1 MSWSTLQGEADAPMN
16 IDTGTNELLCS
27 VRDGVAL
34 ITLNRPEA
42 RNAMSE
48 NLTPALRRQI
58 KERADDPAVGA
69 ILITGAGTAFC
80 SGGDVKSMAGRAPRT
95 QLGFEARLADL
106 RWRQAHLTGALV
118 ATRKP
123 TIAALPGAAAGAG
136 LALALACDIRIAA
149 KSAFVSTG
157 YVRVGLSGDYGIA
170 WLLTRAVGSARAREL
185 MFTGERVDAERCE
198 RIGLVNRVVDDALLH
213 EEAFELARSLAQGPQ
228 VALRNIKD
236 NLDDALHVD
245 YATALHREAERLVQS
260 SHTADHK
267 EAVAAFVEKR
277 KPAFKGA

>member
-1 MSWSTLQGEADAPMN
+1 MN

-34 ITLNRPEA
+34 ITLNRPDA
-42 RNAMSE
+42 RNALSE
-48 NLTPALRRQI
+48 NLTPALRTQI
-58 KERADDPAVGA
+58 KERGEDPEVGA

-80 SGGDVKSMAGRAPRT
+80 SGGDVKSMGGRSART

-106 RWRQAHLTGALV
+106 RWRQANLTGALV
-118 ATRKP
+118 ALRKP

-136 LALALACDIRIAA
+136 LSLALACDIRIAA

-198 RIGLVNRVVDDALLH
+198 RIGLVNRVVEDALLH
-213 EEAFELARSLAQGPQ
+213 EEAFALAKALADGPR
-228 VALRNIKD
+228 VAISNIKD

-245 YATALHREAERLVQS
+245 YPTALHREAERLVRCS
-260 SHTADHK
+260 RTADHK

-277 KPAFKGA
+277 KPAFRGR